1 MNNPL
6 VITNASPLIAFERL
20 QRLDLLPQLFN
31 VLHIPP
37 AVRREVFGAHAAPT
51 WIVEQHL
58 SQPISRQILAARL
71 GAGESEA
78 IALALEVTPRYV
90 LLDDLAARR
99 LAQSFNL
106 NVLGTV
112 GLLLLARQRNLLPA
126 LRPSLD
132 ALLVADFRI
141 SEALYDFALAQA
153 GE

>member
-1 MNNPL
+1 MPAHSL
-6 VITNASPLIAFERL
+6 HLNACSVWICYRNFLMFCT
-20 QRLDLLPQLFN
+20 F
-31 VLHIPP
+31 
-37 AVRREVFGAHAAPT
+37 RRPCGARSGALAAPT

-106 NVLGTV
+106 SVLGTV

-126 LRPSLD
+126 LRPSGCSVSSRFPHFRG
-132 ALLVADFRI
+132 AL
-141 SEALYDFALAQA
+141 
-153 GE
+153 